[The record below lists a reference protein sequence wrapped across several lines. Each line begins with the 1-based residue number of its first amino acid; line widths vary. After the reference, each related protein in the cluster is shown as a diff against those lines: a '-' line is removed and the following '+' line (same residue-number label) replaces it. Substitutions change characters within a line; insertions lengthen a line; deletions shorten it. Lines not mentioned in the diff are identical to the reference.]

1 MEHTYDLVV
10 IGSGSAGSFAAREA
24 AAAFGKKVAV
34 VEKHRWGGDC
44 MTVACKPTKTY
55 LTSAELYH
63 HLRTLGPDL
72 GVVAQDV
79 KLDFA
84 RVKERKDGFV
94 TQSSGEARRQNLRE
108 HGIDLYDGHARFRD
122 SRTLVLGDDV
132 LSAENILLA
141 VGSLPAEPPIPGL
154 AEIGALTN
162 ETALDLETIPA
173 SLLVIGAGAVGVE
186 FGQMFSRFGSK
197 VTIVEAMP
205 TILPRMDAD
214 AAKALHVALE
224 EEGVEI
230 VTSARVQR
238 LERSEHSTRA
248 LIATRDGEQLL
259 EAEHVLNAVGRK
271 PDVDGLELES
281 AGLML
286 DGAALPV
293 DAYCETAVRGIWAA
307 GDITSVAQFTPIA
320 NYQGRL
326 AVRNMFSGERVP
338 ADYRALPAAVFTDP
352 EVTSAGPTE
361 EQAREQG
368 IEIDTAVVPLR
379 GASRAGFT
387 GRPHGLAKLVYE
399 HDSRR
404 VIGVHLVTPTASDS
418 IQFLSLAIKLGLTV
432 DDLAHSIHVYPSF
445 GEIVKGAAERAH
457 ERALTSDQPHGR
469 TRDLSPRTQAP
480 PGRRRA

>member
-1 MEHTYDLVV
+1 MGHTYDLVV

-24 AAAFGKKVAV
+24 AAAFGKNVAV

-63 HLRTLGPDL
+63 HVRTLGPEL
-72 GVVAQDV
+72 GVIAEDI

-84 RVKERKDGFV
+84 RVKGRKDRFV
-94 TQSSGEARRQNLRE
+94 TQSSGEARRQNLRD
-108 HGIDLYDGHARFRD
+108 HGIDLYDGRARFRD
-122 SRTLVLGDDV
+122 SHTLELGHDI

-154 AEIGALTN
+154 AEVGALTN
-162 ETALDLETIPA
+162 ETALELDAIPS

-214 AAKALHVALE
+214 AAGALHAALE
-224 EEGVEI
+224 EEGIEI

-238 LERSEHSTRA
+238 LERGEHGIRA

-271 PDVDGLELES
+271 PDVEGLELES
-281 AGLML
+281 AGLEL
-286 DGAALPV
+286 DGVALPV

-307 GDITSVAQFTPIA
+307 GDITGIAQFTPIA

-326 AVRNMFSGERVP
+326 AVRNMFSGEPMP

-361 EQAREQG
+361 KQARAQG
-368 IEIDTAVVPLR
+368 IDIETATALLR

-387 GRPHGLAKLVYE
+387 SRPHGIAKLVYE
-399 HDSRR
+399 RESRR
-404 VIGVHLVTPTASDS
+404 VLGVHLVTPTASDS
-418 IQFLSLAIKLGLTV
+418 IQFLSVAIRLGLTV
-432 DDLAHSIHVYPSF
+432 DDLAYSIHVYPSF
-445 GEIVKGAAERAH
+445 GEIVKGAAE
-457 ERALTSDQPHGR
+457 
-469 TRDLSPRTQAP
+469 QAQA
-480 PGRRRA
+480 RVHV

>member
-24 AAAFGKKVAV
+24 AAAFGKTVAV

-63 HLRTLGPDL
+63 HVRTLGPEL
-72 GVVAQDV
+72 GVIADDI

-94 TQSSGEARRQNLRE
+94 TQSSGEARRRNLRE
-108 HGIDLYDGHARFRD
+108 HGIDLYDGRARFRD
-122 SRTLVLGDDV
+122 SRTLEVGDDV
-132 LSAENILLA
+132 ISAENILLA

-154 AEIGALTN
+154 AEIGVLTN
-162 ETALDLETIPA
+162 ETALELDAIPS

-214 AAKALHVALE
+214 AAAVLHVALA
-224 EEGVEI
+224 EEGIEI
-230 VTSARVQR
+230 MTAARVEW
-238 LERSEHSTRA
+238 LERSEHGIRA
-248 LIATRDGEQLL
+248 LIATGDGERQL
-259 EAEHVLNAVGRK
+259 EAEYVLNAIGRR
-271 PDVDGLELES
+271 PDVEGLQLEA
-281 AGLML
+281 AGLKL
-286 DGAALPV
+286 DGVALPV

-307 GDITSVAQFTPIA
+307 GDITAVAQFTPIA
-320 NYQGRL
+320 NYQARL

-361 EQAREQG
+361 EQARARG
-368 IEIDTAVVPLR
+368 IEIETAAVPLR

-387 GRPHGLAKLVYE
+387 ARPHGLAKLVYE
-399 HDSRR
+399 QDSRR
-404 VIGVHLVTPTASDS
+404 VVGVHLVTPTASDS
-418 IQFLSLAIKLGLTV
+418 IQFLSLAIKFGVTV
-432 DDLAHSIHVYPSF
+432 DELARSIHVYPSF
-445 GEIVKGAAERAH
+445 GEIVKGAAEQAQARA
-457 ERALTSDQPHGR
+457 PV
-469 TRDLSPRTQAP
+469 
-480 PGRRRA
+480 

>member
-24 AAAFGKKVAV
+24 AAAFGKNVAV

-63 HLRTLGPDL
+63 HVRTLGPEL
-72 GVVAQDV
+72 GVIAEDI

-84 RVKERKDGFV
+84 RLKERKDGFV
-94 TQSSGEARRQNLRE
+94 TQASGEARRRNLRE
-108 HGIDLYDGHARFRD
+108 HGIDLYGGQARFRN
-122 SRTLVLGDDV
+122 SRTLEVGADV
-132 LSAENILLA
+132 LHTENILLA

-162 ETALDLETIPA
+162 ETALELDAIPS

-186 FGQMFSRFGSK
+186 FGQMFSRFGSQ

-214 AAKALHVALE
+214 AAAALHAALA
-224 EEGVEI
+224 EEGIEI
-230 VTSARVQR
+230 LTSAQVQR
-238 LERSEHSTRA
+238 LEQGEHRTKA
-248 LIATRDGEQLL
+248 LVATPDGERLL

-271 PDVDGLELES
+271 PDVEGLELEA
-281 AGLML
+281 AGLIL
-286 DGAALPV
+286 DGIALPV

-307 GDITSVAQFTPIA
+307 GDITGIAQFTPIA

-326 AVRNMFSGERVP
+326 AVRNMFYGQRTP

-352 EVTSAGPTE
+352 EVTSPGPSE
-361 EQAREQG
+361 EQARAQG
-368 IEIDTAVVPLR
+368 IDVETATVPLR

-387 GRPHGLAKLVYE
+387 SRPHGIAKLVYE
-399 HDSRR
+399 RESRR
-404 VIGVHLVTPTASDS
+404 VLGVHLVTPTASDS
-418 IQFLSLAIKLGLTV
+418 IQVLSVAIRLGLTV
-432 DDLAHSIHVYPSF
+432 DDLARSIHVYPSF
-445 GEIVKGAAERAH
+445 GEIVKGAAEQAG
-457 ERALTSDQPHGR
+457 TSVQV
-469 TRDLSPRTQAP
+469 S
-480 PGRRRA
+480 